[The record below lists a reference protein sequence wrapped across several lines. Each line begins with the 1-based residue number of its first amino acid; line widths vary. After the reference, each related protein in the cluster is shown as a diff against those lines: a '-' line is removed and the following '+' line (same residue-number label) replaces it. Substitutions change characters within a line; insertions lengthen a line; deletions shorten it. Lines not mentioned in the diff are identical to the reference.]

1 MNMPFKIYYSNC
13 IQQYNNCLYPNEVDV
28 IDIESLKKA
37 VSHDYVCAKYKD
49 NYRSIDNFISSNC
62 VGVDFDNDHSN
73 NPDDWITSTSIKEMF
88 SGVPYL
94 VHYSKSHMKPKV
106 GKGKTEYGPRPRFH
120 VIFLI
125 DEITNADEYKAIKER
140 LYDYCPLIDPNAK
153 DSARFLAGTAEPL
166 VEYHEGTI
174 TLNNFLD
181 DVISEKAFSELGEVI
196 PEGSRNATMHKIA
209 CSLLVKYGISDES
222 KSKYKEASTKC
233 NPPLDKDEL
242 NLIWKSAA
250 KFYKN
255 KVITNPSYTKPEEYN
270 KPTEIK
276 WDTPIPFEKP
286 TLPTFPV
293 DALPKIIRDYVVA
306 VAETTQTPVDMAA
319 TASLAIMSLCMQGR
333 YRIDGKADWN
343 EPVNLYTLIIA
354 ESSERKSAIISFM
367 TRPVNEYEL
376 NYNNTNAGRFE
387 ASRMRKSALESKK
400 KTVESQYAKGKASE
414 TDLTEIADKVASFK
428 EEKPKKLY
436 VDDITTE
443 KLTSILSD
451 SGGKTAIISTEG
463 GIFDVLAGMY
473 NKSVNIDVFLKG
485 YSGDTIRVD
494 RIGRPSE
501 LIQKPALT
509 ILLSVQP
516 SVLSQL
522 ISNSTFEGKGLTTRF
537 LYALPESLIGK
548 RKFHTSPIP
557 PEVSRLYDMKI
568 KDVLN
573 EEENLIDNQTVRLDS
588 EASSLFEA
596 FHDENEKIMGEN
608 TEIKTWRGKLVG
620 NVLRISALLARFN
633 KDQFNP
639 FFDITPPLVVS
650 KDDMANAILIG
661 KYYIEHAKASYL
673 LMGIDPINKQAE
685 YVLANIKKNGFY
697 EFSKRDILRASRSY
711 KTVDAITPVL
721 NRLVEYG
728 YIQVKQTN
736 KKTESYL
743 SNPIIFNQNN
753 KEEKHNEQKD

>member
-1 MNMPFKIYYSNC
+1 MNIPFKIYYSNC

-28 IDIESLKKA
+28 TDIESLKKA

-73 NPDDWITSTSIKEMF
+73 NPDDWVTSTSIKEMF
-88 SGVPYL
+88 SGVPHL
-94 VHYSKSHMKPKV
+94 VHYSKSHMKPKI

-174 TLNNFLD
+174 TLNKFLD
-181 DVISEKAFSELGEVI
+181 DVYSEKAFSELGEII

-222 KSKYKEASTKC
+222 KSKYREASSKC
-233 NPPLDKDEL
+233 NPPLEKDEL

-255 KVITNPSYTKPEEYN
+255 KVVTNPSYTKPEEYN

-286 TLPTFPV
+286 TLPTFPIN
-293 DALPKIIRDYVVA
+293 ALPKIIRDYVVA

-333 YRIDGKADWN
+333 YKVIGKADWN

-354 ESSERKSAIISFM
+354 EPSERKSAIIGLM
-367 TRPVNEYEL
+367 LRPINEYEL
-376 NYNNTNAGRFE
+376 KYNQDNGYRFE
-387 ASRMRKSALESKK
+387 ASRIHKSALEIKK
-400 KTVESQYAKGKASE
+400 KTIENQFAKGKA
-414 TDLTEIADKVASFK
+414 TENDVTEVSKQLDSFK
-428 EEKPKKLY
+428 EVKPKKLY

-443 KLTSILSD
+443 KLTSVLADSD
-451 SGGKTAIISTEG
+451 GKTAIISTEG

-473 NKSVNIDVFLKG
+473 NKSVNIDVFLKS
-485 YSGDTIRVD
+485 YSGDSIRVD
-494 RIGRPSE
+494 RIGRSGSFIKHPT
-501 LIQKPALT
+501 LT

-522 ISNSTFEGKGLTTRF
+522 ISNTTFEGKGLTTRF

-573 EEENLIDNQTVRLDS
+573 EEENLIDNQIVRLSS

-650 KDDMANAILIG
+650 KEDMANAILIG
-661 KYYIEHAKASYL
+661 RYYIEHAKASYS

-697 EFSKRDILRASRSY
+697 EFSKRDILRASRSF
-711 KTVDAITPVL
+711 KTVESLTPVL

-753 KEEKHNEQKD
+753 KEEK

>member
-1 MNMPFKIYYSNC
+1 MNIPFKIYYSNC

-28 IDIESLKKA
+28 TDIESLKKA
-37 VSHDYVCAKYKD
+37 VSHDYVCARYKN

-73 NPDDWITSTSIKEMF
+73 NPDDWVTSTSINEMF
-88 SGVPYL
+88 NGVPYL
-94 VHYSKSHMKPKV
+94 VHYSKSHMKPKI

-125 DEITNADEYKAIKER
+125 DEITNAEEYKAIKER
-140 LYDYCPLIDPNAK
+140 LYGYCPLIDPNAK
-153 DSARFLAGTAEPL
+153 DSARFLAGTNEPL

-174 TLNNFLD
+174 TLNKFLD

-222 KSKYKEASTKC
+222 KFKYREASSKC
-233 NPPLDKDEL
+233 NPPLEKDEL

-255 KVITNPSYTKPEEYN
+255 KVVTNPSYTMPEEYN

-286 TLPTFPV
+286 SLPTFPV
-293 DALPKIIRDYVVA
+293 DALPKIIKDYVVA

-354 ESSERKSAIISFM
+354 EPSERKSAIISFM

-376 NYNNTNAGRFE
+376 NYNNTNEGRFE

-400 KTVESQYAKGKASE
+400 KTIETQYAKGKASE
-414 TDLTEIADKVASFK
+414 TDLTEIAEKVANFK

-573 EEENLIDNQTVRLDS
+573 EEENLIDNQIVRLSS
-588 EASSLFEA
+588 EASTLFEA

-608 TEIKTWRGKLVG
+608 TELKTWRGKLVG

-650 KDDMANAILIG
+650 KEDMANAILIG
-661 KYYIEHAKASYL
+661 RYYIEHAKASYS

-685 YVLANIKKNGFY
+685 YVLSNIKKNGFY

-753 KEEKHNEQKD
+753 KEEK

>member
-1 MNMPFKIYYSNC
+1 MNIPFKIYYSNC

-28 IDIESLKKA
+28 TDIESLKKT

-73 NPDDWITSTSIKEMF
+73 NPDDWVTSTSIKEMF

-125 DEITNADEYKAIKER
+125 DGITNADEYKAIKER

-153 DSARFLAGTAEPL
+153 DSARFLAGTNEPL

-174 TLNNFLD
+174 TLNKFLD

-222 KSKYKEASTKC
+222 KFKYREASSKC
-233 NPPLDKDEL
+233 NPPLEKDEL

-255 KVITNPSYTKPEEYN
+255 KVVTNPSYTMPEEYN

-286 TLPTFPV
+286 SLPTFPV
-293 DALPKIIRDYVVA
+293 DALPKIIKDYVVA

-354 ESSERKSAIISFM
+354 EPSERKSAIISFM

-376 NYNNTNAGRFE
+376 NYNNTNEGRFE

-400 KTVESQYAKGKASE
+400 KTIETQYAKGKASE
-414 TDLTEIADKVASFK
+414 TDLTEIAEKVANFK

-573 EEENLIDNQTVRLDS
+573 EEENLIDNQIVRLSS
-588 EASSLFEA
+588 EASTLFEA

-608 TEIKTWRGKLVG
+608 TELKTWRGKLVG

-650 KDDMANAILIG
+650 KEDMANAILIG
-661 KYYIEHAKASYL
+661 RYYIEHAKASYS

-685 YVLANIKKNGFY
+685 YVLSNIKKNGFY

-753 KEEKHNEQKD
+753 KEEK

>member
-28 IDIESLKKA
+28 TDIESLKKA
-37 VSHDYVCAKYKD
+37 VSHDYVCARYKN
-49 NYRSIDNFISSNC
+49 NYRSIHNFISSNC

-73 NPDDWITSTSIKEMF
+73 NPDDWVTSTSINEMF
-88 SGVPYL
+88 NGVPYL
-94 VHYSKSHMKPKV
+94 VHYSKSHMKPKI

-125 DEITNADEYKAIKER
+125 DEITNAEEYKAIKER
-140 LYDYCPLIDPNAK
+140 LYGYCPLIDPNAK
-153 DSARFLAGTAEPL
+153 DSARFLAGTTEPL

-174 TLNNFLD
+174 TLNKFLD
-181 DVISEKAFSELGEVI
+181 DVYSEKAFRELGEVI

-222 KSKYKEASTKC
+222 KSKYREASSKC
-233 NPPLDKDEL
+233 NPPLEKDEL

-255 KVITNPSYTKPEEYN
+255 KVVTNPSYTKPEIYN

-293 DALPKIIRDYVVA
+293 DALPKIIKDYVVA

-333 YRIDGKADWN
+333 YKVIGKADWN

-354 ESSERKSAIISFM
+354 EPSERKSAIISLM
-367 TRPVNEYEL
+367 LRPINEYEL
-376 NYNNTNAGRFE
+376 KYNQDNGYRFE
-387 ASRMRKSALESKK
+387 ASRIHKSALEIKK
-400 KTVESQYAKGKASE
+400 KTIENQFAKGKA
-414 TDLTEIADKVASFK
+414 TENDVTEVSKQLDSFK
-428 EEKPKKLY
+428 EVKPKKLY

-443 KLTSILSD
+443 KLTSVLADSD
-451 SGGKTAIISTEG
+451 GKTAVISTEG

-473 NKSVNIDVFLKG
+473 NKSVNIDVFLKS
-485 YSGDTIRVD
+485 YSGDSIRVD
-494 RIGRPSE
+494 RIGRSGSFIEHPT
-501 LIQKPALT
+501 LT

-522 ISNSTFEGKGLTTRF
+522 ISNTTFEGKGLTTRF

-557 PEVSRLYDMKI
+557 SEVSRLYDMKV

-573 EEENLIDNQTVRLDS
+573 EEENLIDDQIVRLSS
-588 EASSLFEA
+588 EASTIFEA
-596 FHDENEKIMGEN
+596 FYDENEKIMGEN

-650 KDDMANAILIG
+650 KKDMANAILIG
-661 KYYIEHAKASYL
+661 RYYIEHAKASYS

-685 YVLANIKKNGFY
+685 YVLSNIKKNGFY

-753 KEEKHNEQKD
+753 KEEK